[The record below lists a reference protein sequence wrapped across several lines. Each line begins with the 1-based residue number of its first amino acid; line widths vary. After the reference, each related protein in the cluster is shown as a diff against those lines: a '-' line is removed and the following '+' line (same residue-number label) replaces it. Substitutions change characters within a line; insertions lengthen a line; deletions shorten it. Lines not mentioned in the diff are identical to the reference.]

1 MTRRKPKRKTKMRG
15 SRFHGFGNV
24 KNKRGKGC
32 RGGVGRAGLGKHK
45 FSWVTRYN
53 PDYLKNDGFVPRTSC
68 GVPTMNLFEIS
79 NMAEKGSIE
88 QKGGKF
94 HFEFRGKILG
104 SGMLRHPM
112 VLKALS
118 WSKIAERKV
127 KESGGEISKIE

>member
-1 MTRRKPKRKTKMRG
+1 MTRRQAKRKTKMRG

-32 RGGVGRAGLGKHK
+32 RGGVGRAGLHKHK
-45 FSWVTRYN
+45 FSWTTRYN
-53 PDYLKNDGFVPRTSC
+53 PDYLRANGFVAHTFRD
-68 GVPTMNLFEIS
+68 VPTMNLFEVS
-79 NMAEKGSIE
+79 NLMEKGSME
-88 QKGGKF
+88 KKDGKF

-104 SGMLRHPM
+104 SGELRHPI

-127 KESGGEISKIE
+127 KESGGELSKIE